1 MRSGVHHGQVASRS
15 QGQSEFLHN
24 KLHVMLLMQVICI
37 EFDCAAV
44 LDYNKLLIK
53 STLAIIIP
61 HCKKSI
67 LFSSS
72 RLKHDAVKQSRALK
86 SPYNYQQIITLP
98 LKLKGCVS
106 FFKALRFQIAFKRSN
121 QIVEASEKQH
131 FLQTRLPLMVEH
143 RVTHWLIKALKRVI
157 LQKPAPRINME
168 KNISMLKSTS
178 LIVNMLW

>member
-1 MRSGVHHGQVASRS
+1 
-15 QGQSEFLHN
+15 
-24 KLHVMLLMQVICI
+24 MLLMQVICI

-72 RLKHDAVKQSRALK
+72 RLKHDAVKQIRALK

-106 FFKALRFQIAFKRSN
+106 FFKALRFQIALKTSN
-121 QIVEASEKQH
+121 QIVEASQKH

-143 RVTHWLIKALKRVI
+143 RVTHGLIKALKSVI

-178 LIVNMLW
+178 LIVYML

>member
-143 RVTHWLIKALKRVI
+143 RVTH
-157 LQKPAPRINME
+157 
-168 KNISMLKSTS
+168 
-178 LIVNMLW
+178 